1 MRLFL
6 AFGLGAGCPGGA
18 SHKEDPP
25 VRMLESRGQA
35 GLLTAVYC
43 ICRMLGWGLRFKRFE
58 VTVCDLR
65 LC

>member
-6 AFGLGAGCPGGA
+6 AFGLGAGCPGVA

-25 VRMLESRGQA
+25 VCMLESRGQA

-43 ICRMLGWGLRFKRFE
+43 ICRMLGW
-58 VTVCDLR
+58 V
-65 LC
+65 